1 MGEAGMFEMSL
12 LEFDSR
18 KGLDEQLADDVSG
31 ILRQAIEV
39 RGVASLVLSGGS
51 TPKGFLR
58 SLACQE
64 LDWSKVTVTL
74 ADDRWVPSDHEDS
87 NDRLVRENLLQG
99 PANAAKFIPLVN
111 GDAHPKTATVAI
123 RDSLA
128 SLGTVDVMILGMGG
142 DGHFASLFP
151 ASDTLAAGLD
161 MHSRETVIAVDP
173 PEAPHARMSMTL
185 PRILDARHLILH
197 IVGDDKRLVLD
208 RALSDQDPLSLP
220 IAAIMASESPA
231 PYVYWA
237 P

>member
-1 MGEAGMFEMSL
+1 MSEMSL

-18 KGLDEQLADDVSG
+18 TGLDEQLAGDVSG
-31 ILRQAIEV
+31 ILKQAIEA

-58 SLACQE
+58 GLACEE

-99 PANAAKFIPLVN
+99 PASAATFLPLVN

-128 SLGTVDVMILGMGG
+128 SLETVDVMILGMGG

-151 ASDTLAAGLD
+151 ASDALAAGLD
-161 MHSRETVIAVDP
+161 MRGRETVIAVDP
-173 PEAPHARMSMTL
+173 PAAPHARMSMTL

-197 IVGDDKRLVLD
+197 IVGDDKRLVLE
-208 RALSDQDPLSLP
+208 RALSDKDPLSLP